1 VGGRTLVLRAEVPL
15 RESPDGTGREN
26 CTTQGELNLEE
37 VGKGRKP
44 ASNLLPVETLA
55 EVDFYCF
62 RPPDLT
68 LYAFRQL
75 AFLGAPGASITRV
88 EQAEAGST

>member
-1 VGGRTLVLRAEVPL
+1 MAQAVRPVPP
-15 RESPDGTGREN
+15 R
-26 CTTQGELNLEE
+26 GELNLEE

-44 ASNLLPVETLA
+44 ASNLLPFETLA

-68 LYAFRQL
+68 L
-75 AFLGAPGASITRV
+75 
-88 EQAEAGST
+88 

>member
-1 VGGRTLVLRAEVPL
+1 MGLGTRWPCELKFFL
-15 RESPDGTGREN
+15 RESPDGTGRET

-44 ASNLLPVETLA
+44 ASNLLPFETLA

-62 RPPDLT
+62 RKPDLT
-68 LYAFRQL
+68 
-75 AFLGAPGASITRV
+75 V
-88 EQAEAGST
+88 